1 MADAR
6 LEKTTATI
14 DVSNS
19 NELFVAK
26 GEVITFEGFL
36 KVYLEG
42 TDDENEEEAKGLLP
56 AMVQGEEMGRK
67 LITATQRFAHHPLVT
82 LRQAL

>member
-42 TDDENEEEAKGLLP
+42 TTMKMKKKQKDFF
-56 AMVQGEEMGRK
+56 Q
-67 LITATQRFAHHPLVT
+67 Q
-82 LRQAL
+82 